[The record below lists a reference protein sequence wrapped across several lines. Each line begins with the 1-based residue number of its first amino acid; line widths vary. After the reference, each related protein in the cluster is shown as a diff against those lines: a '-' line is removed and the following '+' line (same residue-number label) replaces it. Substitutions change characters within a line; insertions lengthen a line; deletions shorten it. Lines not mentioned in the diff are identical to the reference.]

1 MNGAC
6 TGPLAKVT
14 VMSSLTDQLESAV
27 AGRSPLIYLLT
38 TEEERLMKGLR
49 EVAAGQGG
57 VPVFTWTCVQ
67 GLEGADATETQDPVR
82 AVAAVAQ
89 RTGPGYFVF
98 KDLAP
103 FLSRPELARAL
114 RDLYYRSLDLEHRH
128 VFIVSPE
135 LVLPETLRKEC
146 YLVEIS
152 LPTEDEI
159 AEQLA
164 RVQADHPEYTLPED
178 AVGEVVLA
186 LKGLTETEIR
196 QIVHR
201 VGRRGHTDK
210 DRLLDEIFAE
220 KRNIVKKSG
229 YLEFSPPRYDIGSM
243 GGLDN
248 LKEWLIKR
256 RKLFSREALSAGV
269 PVPKGLLMMGV
280 SGCGKSLAVKVI
292 SSLWQVPLFRLDMN
306 LVFSGMY
313 GTPEEAFHKALRTIE
328 SVAPAIL
335 WLDEIENALGMEES
349 GIKIDSHIFSA
360 FLTWMQE
367 KPPLIFIAA
376 TANRINALPAEI
388 IRKGRFDQVFF
399 CDLPVDEERNE
410 IFHIHLKRNGAT
422 PEEFDFKMLAVMTQG
437 WNGAEIEQAVISA
450 RTEAYYEG
458 RLFGQRDLS
467 AAISKIV
474 PLSETMEQQIKA
486 IRSWA
491 FSRATSASKY
501 GRRRVG

>member
-1 MNGAC
+1 MF
-6 TGPLAKVT
+6 
-14 VMSSLTDQLESAV
+14 SLTDQLRSAV
-27 AGRSPLIYLLT
+27 VGRSPLIYLLSP
-38 TEEERLMKGLR
+38 EEERVMAGLR
-49 EVAAGQGG
+49 AVAAESN
-57 VPVFTWTCVQ
+57 VPVVTWTCVQ
-67 GLEGADATETQDPVR
+67 GLEGEESGAATRDPVHAMEAMAR
-82 AVAAVAQ
+82 
-89 RTGPGYFVF
+89 RPGPGFFVF

-103 FLSRPELARAL
+103 FMARAEVTRSL
-114 RDLYYRSLDLEHRH
+114 RDAYYGSRDTEHRH
-128 VFIVSPE
+128 LFILASE
-135 LVLPETLRKEC
+135 LVLPESLVKEVF
-146 YLVEIS
+146 LVEIAP
-152 LPTEDEI
+152 PTEDEVT
-159 AEQLA
+159 AQLA
-164 RVQADHPEYTLPED
+164 QVRAERPEYALPED
-178 AVGEVVLA
+178 AAGEVVLA

-196 QIVHR
+196 QVLHR
-201 VGRRGHTDK
+201 VGRKAHADK

-220 KRNIVKKSG
+220 KRSIVKKSG
-229 YLEFSPPRYDIGSM
+229 YLEFSPPRFDMGSL

-256 RKLFSREALSAGV
+256 RQLFTREALQAGV

-328 SVAPAIL
+328 SVAPAIM
-335 WLDEIENALGMEES
+335 WLDEIENALGMEDS

-367 KPPLIFIAA
+367 KPPMIFVAA

-399 CDLPVDEERNE
+399 CDLPVDEERND
-410 IFHIHLKRNGAT
+410 IFRIHLVRNGVN
-422 PEEFDFKMLAVMTQG
+422 PDDFDFKMLAVMTQG

-450 RTEAYYEG
+450 RTDAYYEG
-458 RLFGQRDLS
+458 RVFNQRDLS
-467 AAISKIV
+467 IAIGKIV
-474 PLSETMEQQIKA
+474 PLSETMEQQIKN

-491 FSRATSASKY
+491 FSRATPASKY
-501 GRRRVG
+501 GRRRAG

>member
-1 MNGAC
+1 MNG
-6 TGPLAKVT
+6 
-14 VMSSLTDQLESAV
+14 
-27 AGRSPLIYLLT
+27 
-38 TEEERLMKGLR
+38 LR
-49 EVAAGQGG
+49 AIAADLGG
-57 VPVFTWTCVQ
+57 VPVQTWTCVQ
-67 GLEGADATETQDPVR
+67 GLEGTTDGADTRDPVR
-82 AVAAVAQ
+82 AVEAIAQ
-89 RTGPGYFVF
+89 RPGPGYFVF
-98 KDLAP
+98 KDLSP
-103 FLSRPELARAL
+103 FLERPEVARAF
-114 RDLYYRSLDLEHRH
+114 RDLYYRGLDAEHRH
-128 VFIVSPE
+128 VFIISPD
-135 LVLPETLRKEC
+135 LVLPETLRKEV
-146 YLVEIS
+146 YLVEVA
-152 LPTEDEI
+152 PPPEGEI
-159 AEQLA
+159 AAQLA
-164 RVQADHPEYTLPED
+164 QTRAEHPEYSLPED
-178 AVGEVVLA
+178 AAGEVVLA

-196 QIVHR
+196 QVLHR
-201 VGRRGHTDK
+201 VGRRGLADK
-210 DRLLDEIFAE
+210 DRVLDEIFVE
-220 KRNIVKKSG
+220 KRTIVKKSG
-229 YLEFSPPRYDIGSM
+229 YLEFAPPRYDIGSL

-248 LKEWLIKR
+248 LKDWLTKR
-256 RKLFSREALSAGV
+256 RKLFSREALAAGV

-335 WLDEIENALGMEES
+335 WLDEIENALGMEET
-349 GIKIDSHIFSA
+349 GIRIDSHIFSA

-376 TANRINALPAEI
+376 TANRISALPAEI

-410 IFHIHLKRNGAT
+410 IFRIHLSRNGAN
-422 PEEFDFKMLAVMTQG
+422 PDDFDFKMLAVMTQG

-458 RLFGQRDLS
+458 RMFGQRDLS

-491 FSRATSASKY
+491 FSRATPASKY

>member
-1 MNGAC
+1 
-6 TGPLAKVT
+6 
-14 VMSSLTDQLESAV
+14 MSSLTDQLQSVV
-27 AGRSPLIYLLT
+27 AGRSPLIYLLSP
-38 TEEERLMKGLR
+38 EEDRVLQGLR
-49 EVAAGQGG
+49 AVAAAAGG
-57 VPVFTWTCVQ
+57 VPVVTWSCVG
-67 GLEGADATETQDPVR
+67 GLEGEADAEATRDPVR
-82 AVAAVAQ
+82 ALQAVS
-89 RTGPGYFVF
+89 RRPGAGFFVF

-103 FLSRPELARAL
+103 FLSRPEVARAL
-114 RDLYYRSLDLEHRH
+114 RDFYYSGRDTVYRH
-128 VFIVSPE
+128 VVVISAE
-135 LVLPETLRKEC
+135 LVLPESLQKEI
-146 YLVEIS
+146 YLVEVS
-152 LPTEDEI
+152 PPSESEI

-164 RVQADHPEYTLPED
+164 QARREHPDYGLPAE
-178 AVGEVVLA
+178 AAGEVVLA
-186 LKGLTETEIR
+186 LKGLTEAEIR
-196 QIVHR
+196 QVLHR
-201 VGRRGHTDK
+201 VGRQGHADK
-210 DRLLDEIFAE
+210 DRILDEIFAE
-220 KRNIVKKSG
+220 KRTIVKKSG
-229 YLEFSPPRYDIGSM
+229 YLEFSPPRYDIDGM

-248 LKEWLIKR
+248 LKDWLIR
-256 RKLFSREALSAGV
+256 RRRLFSREALDAGV
-269 PVPKGLLMMGV
+269 PIPKGLLMMGV

-313 GTPEEAFHKALRTIE
+313 GTPEEAFHKALRTTE

-335 WLDEIENALGMEES
+335 WLDEIENALGMAEE

-399 CDLPVDEERNE
+399 CDLPVDEERVE
-410 IFHIHLKRNGAT
+410 IFRIHLQRNGAN
-422 PEEFDFKMLAVMTQG
+422 PDDFDFKMLAVMTQG

-450 RTEAYYEG
+450 RTDAYYEG
-458 RLFGQRDLS
+458 RPLNQRDLS

-491 FSRATSASKY
+491 FSRATPASKY